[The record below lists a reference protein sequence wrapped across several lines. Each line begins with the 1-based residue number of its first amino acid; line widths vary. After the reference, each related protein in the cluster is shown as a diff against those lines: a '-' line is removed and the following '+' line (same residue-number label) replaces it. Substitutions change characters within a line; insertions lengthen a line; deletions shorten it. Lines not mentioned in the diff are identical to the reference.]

1 MVQSVCQFYKDFK
14 SQDLTAL
21 RLQRRPEKGGALY
34 QPKVG
39 QKVLVSSKSKQH
51 GWPLARVE
59 KVFPWEDGVIWSVLV
74 YDGSK
79 HIVRD
84 PRQLLNLGCDD
95 LRNGL
100 GMSCAKKPALW
111 SCLTKKWTRRS
122 AKMTLQGVVQWL
134 LKRPQPKRRG
144 NIDPWGKLPNGRVS
158 WCVLLL
164 RRGKMT
170 CSTRPPCY

>member
-14 SQDLTAL
+14 SQYLTVL

-39 QKVLVSSKSKQH
+39 QTVLVSSKSKQH

-100 GMSCAKKPALW
+100 GMSCAKKPGLW

-134 LKRPQPKRRG
+134 LKRPQPIK
-144 NIDPWGKLPNGRVS
+144 
-158 WCVLLL
+158 CMLLL
-164 RRGKMT
+164 SKCKKM
-170 CSTRPPCY
+170 CSEKTLIAIKTDRKLVPWKWRI